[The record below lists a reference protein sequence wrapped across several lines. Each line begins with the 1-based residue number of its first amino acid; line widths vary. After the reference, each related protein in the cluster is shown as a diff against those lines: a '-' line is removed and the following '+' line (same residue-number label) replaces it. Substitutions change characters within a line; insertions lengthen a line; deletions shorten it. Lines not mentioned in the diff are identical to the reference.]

1 MRALV
6 LAVVLTACTSE
17 GPLGY
22 DWDGRQVLCSIA
34 IDDLSHDA
42 PWDKVDAEIQRAHD
56 EGTVALFHAHDP
68 TRTISIDAI
77 QRVLGLADAAGLAY
91 LTYAELQAAAPPR
104 PAIALAFD
112 DQWVDDW
119 LQIAPELA
127 AHGARVTFFVTRV
140 AMYDAFTVD
149 ELSQLAAL
157 GHGVEAHSVN
167 HLHARDYEAAH
178 GVDAYVAD
186 EVLPSIQILEDM
198 GYPVTSYAFP
208 FGESDDALDA
218 AVLRYVQKVRVS
230 PGSCP
235 N

>member
-1 MRALV
+1 MRLVALPV
-6 LAVVLTACTSE
+6 LVAACTSE

-22 DWDGRQVLCSIA
+22 AWDDRQVLCSIA

-42 PWDKVDAEIQRAHD
+42 PRDKIDAEIQRAHD
-56 EGTVALFHAHDP
+56 DGTVALFHAHDP
-68 TRTISIDAI
+68 THTISLDAI
-77 QRVLGLADAAGLAY
+77 ERVLGLSDAAGLAY
-91 LTYAELQAAAPPR
+91 VTYAELTPDAAPR

-119 LQIAPELA
+119 LQMAPALA

-149 ELSQLAAL
+149 ELSQLAAM

-208 FGESDDALDA
+208 FGESDAALDA
-218 AVLRYVQKVRVS
+218 AVLQHVPKVRVS

-235 N
+235 E

>member
-1 MRALV
+1 MRFAALLLV
-6 LAVVLTACTSE
+6 ASSCTGE

-22 DWDGRQVLCSIA
+22 DWDGRQVLCSVA
-34 IDDLSHDA
+34 VDDISHDA
-42 PWDKVDAEIQRAHD
+42 PWDTIDAEIQRAHD
-56 EGTVALFHAHDP
+56 DGTVALFHAHDP
-68 TRTISIDAI
+68 TRTISLAAI
-77 QRVLGLADAAGLAY
+77 ERVLGLADAAGLAY
-91 LTYAELQAAAPPR
+91 VTYAELTPDAAPR
-104 PAIALAFD
+104 PALALAFD
-112 DQWVDDW
+112 DEYVDDW
-119 LQIAPELA
+119 LQIAPALA

-140 AMYDAFTVD
+140 AMYDAFLVS
-149 ELSQLAAL
+149 ELSQLADM

-167 HLHARDYEAAH
+167 HLHARDYEAAY

-218 AVLRYVQKVRVS
+218 AVLQHVPKVRVS

-235 N
+235 E